1 MREEISKRWR
11 WLGVEFVVIML
22 GVLAALF
29 VDTWVEDRE
38 NTRKAADYRQR
49 LTADL
54 KQDIQNIDAV
64 IDYYEGI
71 RTYGL
76 LTLED
81 LEGRRRLEDFDL
93 LLAAFNAAEE
103 WGFSLESGTYS
114 DLQNTGGL
122 ALLDDV
128 EFRLALSNYHRQ
140 AITRGEVW
148 ALPSR
153 YRELARG
160 VIPNALQA
168 AIHESCVA
176 DPNDLLPL
184 KATGTTGAHTSAAI
198 QPLTGSAAPGG
209 VCGLDPQDFDLVR
222 AAEELRQ
229 DAEIEREL
237 RYRTS
242 EARVSV
248 ALFKGQK
255 VMAQE
260 LLERLESSE

>member
-1 MREEISKRWR
+1 MKAEISKRWR

-29 VDTWVEDRE
+29 VDTWVEDRD
-38 NTRKAADYRQR
+38 NALKAADYRHR
-49 LTADL
+49 LIADL
-54 KQDIQNIDAV
+54 ERDIQNIDAV
-64 IDYYEGI
+64 ITYYEGI
-71 RTYGL
+71 RSYGL
-76 LTLED
+76 LALED

-103 WGFSLESGTYS
+103 WGFRLESATYS
-114 DLQNTGGL
+114 DLQSTGGL

-128 EFRLALSNYHRQ
+128 EFRLALSDYHRQ

-148 ALPSR
+148 ALPTR

-160 VIPNALQA
+160 VIPNDLQA

-184 KATGTTGAHTSAAI
+184 LVADSVGSHFPAAI
-198 QPLTGSAAPGG
+198 EPLTGSAALEG
-209 VCGLDPQDFDLVR
+209 VCGLDPQDFDLSR
-222 AAEELRQ
+222 AAEELRR
-229 DAEIEREL
+229 DSEIEREL
-237 RYRTS
+237 RYRNS
-242 EARVSV
+242 EVRVSI

-255 VMAQE
+255 AMAQE
-260 LLERLESSE
+260 LLLQLRNQE